1 MRCTGKLVH
10 RLWRGVSVSS
20 VVFSAEILMHMYLQT
35 KSQFVVDYV
44 PYTTKILPFQPP
56 EAEEVWTSLRM
67 SIDLV
72 NVSLELLP
80 IQLFEHPDENA
91 DYAQLPS
98 LARIDFIK
106 SKFEFESFS
115 DWSKTI
121 DLVSEEV
128 IFEDTRQKGTFYLY
142 ICLLAIFRYCLGF
155 FIDLVKSKVIFFC
168 NSFLC
173 H

>member
-1 MRCTGKLVH
+1 
-10 RLWRGVSVSS
+10 
-20 VVFSAEILMHMYLQT
+20 
-35 KSQFVVDYV
+35 
-44 PYTTKILPFQPP
+44 
-56 EAEEVWTSLRM
+56 M

-80 IQLFEHPDENA
+80 IQLFEHPEESA
-91 DYAQLPS
+91 DHTQLPS

-128 IFEDTRQKGTFYLY
+128 IFEDTRQKGNCSLN
-142 ICLLAIFRYCLGF
+142 CSMWKNNAKAGEF
-155 FIDLVKSKVIFFC
+155 FG
-168 NSFLC
+168 
-173 H
+173 

>member
-1 MRCTGKLVH
+1 MLY
-10 RLWRGVSVSS
+10 
-20 VVFSAEILMHMYLQT
+20 FT
-35 KSQFVVDYV
+35 KVMIFLPKDLFV
-44 PYTTKILPFQPP
+44 IQPP

-67 SIDLV
+67 RIDLV
-72 NVSLELLP
+72 NVSLELHP
-80 IQLFEHPDENA
+80 VQLFEHPEDFP
-91 DYAQLPS
+91 DPSHLPS

-128 IFEDTRQKGTFYLY
+128 IFEDTRQKGNSS
-142 ICLLAIFRYCLGF
+142 LLA
-155 FIDLVKSKVIFFC
+155 V
-168 NSFLC
+168 SFKYFPGHTVMFYFGLKRLLIEM

>member
-1 MRCTGKLVH
+1 MYTQWQPTGYMFACPALQ
-10 RLWRGVSVSS
+10 
-20 VVFSAEILMHMYLQT
+20 YLQHNLFAV
-35 KSQFVVDYV
+35 K
-44 PYTTKILPFQPP
+44 PP
-56 EAEEVWTSLRM
+56 EAEEVWTSLRI

-80 IQLFEHPDENA
+80 IQLFEHPEGNPEHSH
-91 DYAQLPS
+91 LPS

-128 IFEDTRQKGTFYLY
+128 IFEDTRQKGIFGLSVWLKWNVFNWRLLRFFPTFSSLKK
-142 ICLLAIFRYCLGF
+142 LLFEFC
-155 FIDLVKSKVIFFC
+155 FFC
-168 NSFLC
+168 FLRNDLYFSSNSVMSSILISYM
-173 H
+173 

>member
-1 MRCTGKLVH
+1 
-10 RLWRGVSVSS
+10 
-20 VVFSAEILMHMYLQT
+20 
-35 KSQFVVDYV
+35 
-44 PYTTKILPFQPP
+44 
-56 EAEEVWTSLRM
+56 M

-91 DYAQLPS
+91 DHSQLPS

-128 IFEDTRQKGTFYLY
+128 IFEDTRQKGTFYWH
-142 ICLLAIFRYCLGF
+142 ICLLAIFRYCLVF
-155 FIDLVKSKVIFFC
+155 FIELVKSKVTHISVTEEKTVIFQ
-168 NSFLC
+168 SGGSKPIAILVISSAVFLERLYC
-173 H
+173 FFM

>member
-1 MRCTGKLVH
+1 MN
-10 RLWRGVSVSS
+10 
-20 VVFSAEILMHMYLQT
+20 
-35 KSQFVVDYV
+35 
-44 PYTTKILPFQPP
+44 
-56 EAEEVWTSLRM
+56 
-67 SIDLV
+67 IDLV

-91 DYAQLPS
+91 DHAQLPS

-128 IFEDTRQKGTFYLY
+128 IFEDTRQKGNYTALCICTFVCSAYFDIVVDSFPQSLSNQS
-142 ICLLAIFRYCLGF
+142 G
-155 FIDLVKSKVIFFC
+155 KKVIFFC
-168 NSFLC
+168 ELVSLVLTKQSVMPISAAILVTIVPLNDCDIPTRRIKAYVDFVYWWKRASSASYPELLFNKL
-173 H
+173 

>member
-1 MRCTGKLVH
+1 MTCILSSKHLTNHFLSKMIASPYRNLTELQCLFVFVTSTLLV
-10 RLWRGVSVSS
+10 
-20 VVFSAEILMHMYLQT
+20 
-35 KSQFVVDYV
+35 K
-44 PYTTKILPFQPP
+44 PP

-80 IQLFEHPDENA
+80 IQLFEHPEENP
-91 DYAQLPS
+91 DLIHLPS

-121 DLVSEEV
+121 DLVSQEV
-128 IFEDTRQKGTFYLY
+128 IFEDTRQKGNYLLLCSLGTLLQTLASSYFIRVETFNL
-142 ICLLAIFRYCLGF
+142 
-155 FIDLVKSKVIFFC
+155 
-168 NSFLC
+168 
-173 H
+173 

>member
-1 MRCTGKLVH
+1 MIFLP
-10 RLWRGVSVSS
+10 SV
-20 VVFSAEILMHMYLQT
+20 L
-35 KSQFVVDYV
+35 FV
-44 PYTTKILPFQPP
+44 IQPP

-67 SIDLV
+67 RIDLV
-72 NVSLELLP
+72 NVSLELHP
-80 IQLFEHPDENA
+80 VQLFEHPGDFP
-91 DYAQLPS
+91 DPSHLPS

-128 IFEDTRQKGTFYLY
+128 IFEDTRQKGNSS
-142 ICLLAIFRYCLGF
+142 LLAVS
-155 FIDLVKSKVIFFC
+155 VKYFPGHTMMFYFGIKRLLIQM
-168 NSFLC
+168 

>member
-1 MRCTGKLVH
+1 MVLYP
-10 RLWRGVSVSS
+10 SN
-20 VVFSAEILMHMYLQT
+20 
-35 KSQFVVDYV
+35 
-44 PYTTKILPFQPP
+44 ILPFQPP

-80 IQLFEHPDENA
+80 IQLFEHPEENA

-128 IFEDTRQKGTFYLY
+128 IFEDTRQKGNYYLH
-142 ICLLAIFRYCLGF
+142 YCL
-155 FIDLVKSKVIFFC
+155 SY
-168 NSFLC
+168 
-173 H
+173 

>member
-1 MRCTGKLVH
+1 
-10 RLWRGVSVSS
+10 
-20 VVFSAEILMHMYLQT
+20 MHMYLQI
-35 KSQFVVDYV
+35 KSQFLVDYV
-44 PYTTKILPFQPP
+44 PCTSKIPPFQPP

-106 SKFEFESFS
+106 SKFEFESLS

-121 DLVSEEV
+121 DLVSEDV
-128 IFEDTRQKGTFYLY
+128 IFEDTRHKGTFSLY

-155 FIDLVKSKVIFFC
+155 FIDPMHKWLPIK
-168 NSFLC
+168 NSFVSIKISPTNLVFELIIQKNFYSQTRLVGLI
-173 H
+173 

>member
-1 MRCTGKLVH
+1 MVFQ
-10 RLWRGVSVSS
+10 S
-20 VVFSAEILMHMYLQT
+20 VVLSFQPRFSCTCTCKQNHSFLLIMCHVQLRSFL
-35 KSQFVVDYV
+35 
-44 PYTTKILPFQPP
+44 FQPP
-56 EAEEVWTSLRM
+56 EAEDVWTSLRM

-91 DYAQLPS
+91 DYEQLPS

-155 FIDLVKSKVIFFC
+155 FIELVKSKAIFFC

>member
-1 MRCTGKLVH
+1 MFACPALQ
-10 RLWRGVSVSS
+10 
-20 VVFSAEILMHMYLQT
+20 YLQHNLFAV
-35 KSQFVVDYV
+35 K
-44 PYTTKILPFQPP
+44 PP
-56 EAEEVWTSLRM
+56 EAEEVWTSLRI

-80 IQLFEHPDENA
+80 IQLFEHPEGNPEHSH
-91 DYAQLPS
+91 LPS

-128 IFEDTRQKGTFYLY
+128 IFEDTRQKG
-142 ICLLAIFRYCLGF
+142 IFGLS
-155 FIDLVKSKVIFFC
+155 V
-168 NSFLC
+168 
-173 H
+173 